1 MTRLWYRFAAFRWTL
16 PLLLLS
22 YMPSVLTFPFVVLAT
37 LPAFSRGEPGMLLF
51 AVCTLLSF
59 AVPAA
64 CAGAWLG
71 RALAPA
77 RVSARAI
84 RWLTFIALLAWL
96 PHHAA
101 VVVWGLFRAVRMDG
115 LVP

>member
-1 MTRLWYRFAAFRWTL
+1 MTRLWYRFAASRWTL

-22 YMPSVLTFPFVVLAT
+22 YMPSVLTFPLVVLAT
-37 LPAFSRGEPGMLLF
+37 LPAFSRGDPGMLVF

-59 AVPAA
+59 GVPAA
-64 CAGAWLG
+64 CAGAWLR
-71 RALAPA
+71 RARAPA

-84 RWLTFIALLAWL
+84 RWLTFVALLAWL

-101 VVVWGLFRAVRMDG
+101 VVVWGLFRAIRTYG
-115 LVP
+115 LMS

>member
-16 PLLLLS
+16 PLLLLT

-37 LPAFSRGEPGMLLF
+37 LPAFSRGDPGMLVF

-59 AVPAA
+59 GVPAA
-64 CAGAWLG
+64 CAGTWL
-71 RALAPA
+71 RRMLAPT
-77 RVSARAI
+77 RVSPRAI
-84 RWLTFIALLAWL
+84 RWVTFVAIVTWL

-101 VVVWGLFRAVRMDG
+101 VIIWGLFSAIRTDG

>member
-1 MTRLWYRFAAFRWTL
+1 MRRLWYRFAAFRWTL

-37 LPAFSRGEPGMLLF
+37 LPAFSRGDPEMLVF

-59 AVPAA
+59 GVPAA
-64 CAGAWLG
+64 CAGALVG
-71 RALAPA
+71 RVLAPA
-77 RVSARAI
+77 RISQRPI
-84 RWLTFIALLAWL
+84 RWVTFIALLAWL

-101 VVVWGLFRAVRMDG
+101 VVI
-115 LVP
+115 